1 MDNVLNDIEILR
13 KLIANKLYH
22 LRTDRKITI
31 SNVAQETGLDNI
43 TISRYESG
51 KYLQNLGKLMLL
63 AHYYDVPVIYFF
75 QKNNANL
82 H

>member
-1 MDNVLNDIEILR
+1 MDNVLTDIKKFRE
-13 KLIANKLYH
+13 LIADKLYH
-22 LRTDRKITI
+22 LRVDRKLTI
-31 SNVAQETGLDNI
+31 SSVAQETGIDKI

-51 KYLQNLGKLMLL
+51 EYLQNLGKLILL
-63 AHYYDVPVIYFF
+63 AHYYNIPVIYFF